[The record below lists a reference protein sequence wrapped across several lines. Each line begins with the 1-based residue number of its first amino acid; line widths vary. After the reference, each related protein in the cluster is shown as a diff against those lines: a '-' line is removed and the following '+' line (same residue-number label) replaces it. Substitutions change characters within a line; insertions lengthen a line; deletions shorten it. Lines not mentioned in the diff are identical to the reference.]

1 MVDQVS
7 LPTSYSNC
15 SKKLEK
21 SKHVH
26 KMDRL
31 SQKGQF
37 KLNWRFLANVVLLL
51 THAEVFSPN
60 RWVIVFSFN
69 TIHSIIT
76 VHKCSSPSPGPAK
89 SAHMAVKAWW
99 WVDLRHGRL
108 MSLKDP
114 ENLLYDF
121 GLGRGRRNSK
131 MCGSGGGTTRKAH
144 YLAET
149 SNLSFWGGGKH
160 ISCNS

>member
-37 KLNWRFLANVVLLL
+37 KLNWRFLANAVLLL

-76 VHKCSSPSPGPAK
+76 VHKCSSPSPGNQPTWQ
-89 SAHMAVKAWW
+89 SEHGDELICGM
-99 WVDLRHGRL
+99 VDWCPWRTQRISF
-108 MSLKDP
+108 MI
-114 ENLLYDF
+114 
-121 GLGRGRRNSK
+121 LGWAEGV
-131 MCGSGGGTTRKAH
+131 GTARCVALEEEH
-144 YLAET
+144 QE
-149 SNLSFWGGGKH
+149 SFIILWKVA
-160 ISCNS
+160 I